1 MPEQIK
7 GKQVRCLYELVTVSK
22 WLWLECHW
30 VTGKADIEILY
41 KSGNLPVVGAG
52 NADSRSRV
60 IDCTEM
66 IMNSRLPVFQ
76 VRRV

>member
-1 MPEQIK
+1 MHERIVLNK
-7 GKQVRCLYELVTVSK
+7 KRNE
-22 WLWLECHW
+22 LECHW

-76 VRRV
+76 VRKV

>member
-1 MPEQIK
+1 MPEQVK

-30 VTGKADIEILY
+30 GTGKADIEILY

-76 VRRV
+76 VRKV

>member
-22 WLWLECHW
+22 WL
-30 VTGKADIEILY
+30 TGKADIEILY

-52 NADSRSRV
+52 NADSGSRV

-76 VRRV
+76 VRKV